1 MEELSAQDYR
11 TLHEFRYSIRR
22 FLHFSEQAARA
33 AGIEPQQHQL
43 LLAVKGLP
51 EGTEPTIAAI
61 AERLQVRHHSA
72 VELVDRLVA
81 RRLVERERGETDRRQ
96 VLVRL
101 TPRGEAILRD
111 LSLHHLTQLRTS
123 GPALVQVLQ
132 RIIEGG
138 VLAGMPEA
146 DESVAHRS

>member
-11 TLHEFRYSIRR
+11 ILHEFRYSIRR

-51 EGTEPTIAAI
+51 EGVEPTIAAI

-81 RRLVERERGETDRRQ
+81 RGLVVRERGEADRRQ

-101 TPRGEAILRD
+101 TTRGEAILHE
-111 LSLHHLTQLRTS
+111 LSVHHRTQLRTS
-123 GPALVQVLQ
+123 GPALAQVLQ
-132 RIIEGG
+132 RIIENESGG
-138 VLAGMPEA
+138 SAEDVE
-146 DESVAHRS
+146 EVAAHHP